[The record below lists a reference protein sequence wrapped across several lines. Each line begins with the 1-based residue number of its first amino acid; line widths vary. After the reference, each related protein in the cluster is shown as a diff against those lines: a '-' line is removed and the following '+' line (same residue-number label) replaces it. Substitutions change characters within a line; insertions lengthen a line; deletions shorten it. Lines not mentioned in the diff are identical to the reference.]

1 MKLQFFSSG
10 SVAACLQLMSHI
22 YACIICA
29 EINRS
34 YYSHGSRYHY
44 NLRLYAHVMPVFSI
58 DAPAVSGVVLELW
71 PAFGIAMP
79 AYSRTEGY
87 GRTFVVP

>member
-1 MKLQFFSSG
+1 
-10 SVAACLQLMSHI
+10 MSYI

-29 EINRS
+29 EIDRS

-71 PAFGIAMP
+71 PSVWDRDACVHSYRGLWSYVCCSVISDSP
-79 AYSRTEGY
+79 
-87 GRTFVVP
+87 

>member
-1 MKLQFFSSG
+1 MKLLLFFFRWCG
-10 SVAACLQLMSHI
+10 GIPAIDVIHICL
-22 YACIICA
+22 YYCA

-58 DAPAVSGVVLELW
+58 DAPAVVVLFLSYGL
-71 PAFGIAMP
+71 AFGIVMP

>member
-1 MKLQFFSSG
+1 MTRTCFGHNLTILREYKNSYNEVATIFSFRWCG
-10 SVAACLQLMSHI
+10 GM
-22 YACIICA
+22 
-29 EINRS
+29 
-34 YYSHGSRYHY
+34 
-44 NLRLYAHVMPVFSI
+44 RLYAYVIPVCSI